1 MTQILRP
8 VTETTNDGF
17 YFDPTLHPA
26 SVVVS
31 PSGGNEF
38 PFTSGGWWYSSSLPA
53 GQVSP
58 FGVNGQIINPWATNS
73 NSNILVQQYHTGFK
87 ALAAPASAQGMNTK
101 TVVYGAFPTLTDS
114 WADGLLSV
122 VCGYNAIAALK
133 TDDTVPTMALDY
145 STDGGNTWV
154 SITSLSWPTTSDN
167 TGLSGGL
174 FWCYLVETLGPNT
187 AISHGTSL
195 QNGAV
200 QPWWG
205 ITSGNQYDTTIPGIT
220 ALEAASIL
228 VRFTL
233 SGGFVLPVGY
243 PYSANGAP
251 YYVGTGWQ
259 LADISLTEAGVKAV
273 PPSSATGTTGISGP
287 VNAVTITTGPGA
299 YGQSDL
305 DWQVATM
312 TGNVVTGTYIPAKA
326 MQPNPNWGTLAGT
339 TWVNAGDGPTP
350 STSST
355 PSGGLNTRYRYHTTF
370 LLPSNFS
377 TATLN
382 LALLCSDYSPRVALN
397 SNVIGAPQPA
407 ITNNAPNPNPVAP
420 PSTYATSIGFEEG
433 TNILEIDVQNGSD
446 WTGLDVLAQIDYQLS
461 SASISGSG
469 IATPS
474 TTVELVAVGGTAP
487 YGFSIVYDDP
497 QTTLPNPTSN
507 VSIVNI
513 SGQPYLQVSG
523 SYIPAGTYTIR
534 VHVVDT
540 AGDSNDQIVP
550 INVLSNTTF
559 NILNESIAVVPTVFP
574 YLGYLEL
581 EQYGGSGNVV
591 WNVLPASTT
600 VASAL
605 VEEGTVGYTVNG
617 FGTYHIGL
625 VAVDS
630 LGNTTSKI
638 IAVIATSDTG
648 YKLVDGQI
656 EILFVDE
663 AGIKT
668 GSHQFNIGISD
679 SASNI
684 TTRTYNYLLNTTTS
698 VIAPIPY
705 AINKYWATSD
715 TTPYDFQ
722 VSGSQSGVVI
732 GTSPAVTLAN
742 GLTVYVDGPSKFIE
756 VSGPPTT
763 SINAIANVKIPLIR
777 ASQVIGT
784 LNRSYVT
791 IPYAGSSL
799 ENLGANTVMTVPAVV
814 GDFFTLNVQKP
825 YFNSPDNDRDAT
837 WYVRVQ
843 AGSSLPTGLSLDQHT
858 GLIYGPVESANTSP
872 AIIEFVNQSGVV
884 VGTFT
889 INFNFFASDYTLIE
903 SLPIGKLGSV
913 YNGFITSTSTD
924 ALTSGSVIFGNMP
937 AGLTITTSGNTLL
950 ITGTPTEAGYF
961 DFWVNSISSTG
972 KKGYI
977 YKRLEVTFIAPL
989 AITSTVIPSVIST
1002 QSYSQQLTAVGGVGG
1017 YTWTVSSGT
1026 LPSGVTLSATGL
1038 LSGISSNVGYAQ
1050 SITFTVT
1057 DSDDNIFNQA
1067 IQVTVESALTIIN
1080 ASPLPN
1086 VELNVPYSLKLLA
1099 QGGTGTGYVWG
1110 VSPSLPTG
1118 LSLNTSTGI
1127 ISGTVAGAT
1136 LPIPASVLYGITIS
1150 VTDSGSN
1157 TTSSPFNLS
1166 VVPKPPPLGINV
1178 SGVGPITRGGNYSA
1192 TLTATGSGVLPYTWL
1207 FSNPA
1212 SAPAGLQINANGVD
1226 QGGTA
1231 FISGVTTA
1239 VLNNVSV
1246 EVTLADS
1253 AGGLV
1258 NGYIILN
1265 SIESV
1270 DILTPGPNLPQGQ
1283 TGSNYSF
1290 NLSGFSNNLPLT
1302 WATTTPLPSGMSM
1315 NSAGTITAGNIT
1327 AGTGTYNTTFQL
1339 TDGISDTTTATF
1351 SITIVN
1357 TTLAITTSSLP
1368 IIPNGQPF
1376 SYTLAATG
1384 GSGTGYVWEC
1394 SDPASGGLLAN
1405 GWTVTVAAT
1414 GTLATT
1420 GATGTYTVSAT
1431 GGSGLYSGTGLF
1443 PWSTLTNTVP
1453 AVSGLTKTLFY
1464 NYVGTVQVTDTVTNQ
1479 TIRGVIN
1486 IPFQLS
1492 PTDTLP
1498 KTVSSSQSLSNSCN
1512 LASVLPTGVS
1522 LSEGGVLAT
1531 TGTTALFN
1539 QPVEFT
1545 VTDSDGATVSATLN
1559 LQVQTITPLGALQ
1572 TGPDSISGSQTG
1584 FLGTIGL
1591 VPGDIQAINP
1601 RPNQSFYIYGSGIPA
1616 GVTASQL
1623 QVTTTV
1629 NSNTGAYSNMVGV
1642 IESISSTGIVVI
1654 KLVFEGL
1661 QNGYMTNAPLGIQS
1675 NSLDITL
1682 INTANGAKASGTFS
1696 FQTINPGVLTILQ
1709 GFLVAL
1715 PTY

>member
-31 PSGGNEF
+31 PPGGNEF

-87 ALAAPASAQGMNTK
+87 ALAAPASVQGMNTK
-101 TVVYGAFPTLTDS
+101 TVIYGSFPTLTDS
-114 WADGLLSV
+114 WANGLLSV

-133 TDDTVPTMALDY
+133 TDDTVPVMNLEY
-145 STDGGNTWV
+145 STDNGSTWT

-174 FWCYLVETLGPNT
+174 YWCYLVETLGPNT
-187 AISHGTSL
+187 VISHGTSL
-195 QNGAV
+195 PNGSV

-205 ITSGNQYDTTIPGIT
+205 ITSGNQYDTTIPGIS
-220 ALEAASIL
+220 ALEVANIL

-233 SGGFVLPVGY
+233 SGGYVLPVGY
-243 PYSANGAP
+243 PYTANGAP

-259 LADISLTEAGVKAV
+259 IADVSLTDAATVAV
-273 PPSSATGTTGISGP
+273 PPNSATGTTGVSGP
-287 VNAVTITTGPGA
+287 ANAVTVTTGPGA

-312 TGNVVTGTYIPAKA
+312 TGNVVTGTYIPAKV
-326 MQPNPNWGTLAGT
+326 MQPNAFWGTIAGT

-350 STSST
+350 STSAT
-355 PSGGLNTRYRYHTTF
+355 PTGGLNTRYRYQTTF

-377 TATLN
+377 TASLN
-382 LALLCSDYSPRVALN
+382 LALLCSDYSPRIALN
-397 SNVIGAPQPA
+397 GNVIGTQSA
-407 ITNNAPNPNPVAP
+407 ITNNAPNSNPVAP
-420 PSTYATSIGFEEG
+420 PATFAASTGFVTG
-433 TNILEIDVQNGSD
+433 TNILEIDVQNGGD
-446 WTGLDVLAQIDYQLS
+446 WTGLDVLAQVDYQLS
-461 SASISGSG
+461 SSSLSGSG
-469 IATPS
+469 ITTPS

-487 YGFSIVYDDP
+487 YGFSIVYSDP
-497 QTTLPNPTSN
+497 QTTLPDPTSN
-507 VSIVNI
+507 ASIVSIG
-513 SGQPYLQVSG
+513 GQPYLQIDG
-523 SYIPAGTYTIR
+523 SYVPAGTYTIR

-540 AGDSNDQIVP
+540 AGNSNDQIVP
-550 INVLSNTTF
+550 VNVLSNTKF
-559 NILNESIAVVPTVFP
+559 NILNESIAIVPTSFP
-574 YLGYLEL
+574 YTASLEL
-581 EQYGGSGNVV
+581 EQYGGSGSVT

-605 VEEGTVGYTVNG
+605 VEEAALSYTVNG

-638 IAVIATSDTG
+638 IAIIATSDTG

-668 GSHQFNIGISD
+668 GSHQFNIGLLD
-679 SASNI
+679 SASN
-684 TTRTYNYLLNTTTS
+684 TSTRTYNYLLNTTDS
-698 VIAPIPY
+698 VIAPVPY

-715 TTPYDFQ
+715 TTPYNFQ
-722 VSGSQSGVVI
+722 ISGSQSGVVI

-756 VSGPPTT
+756 ISGPPVN

-784 LNRSYVT
+784 INRSYVT
-791 IPYAGSSL
+791 VPYAGNNL
-799 ENLGANTVMTVPAVV
+799 ENLGANTVQTVPAVV

-843 AGSSLPTGLSLDQHT
+843 AGSSLPTGLSLDRNT

-872 AIIEFVNQSGVV
+872 GIIEFVNKSGVV

-924 ALTSGSVIFGNMP
+924 ALTTGSVIYGNMP

-950 ITGTPTEAGYF
+950 VTGTPTEAGYF

-972 KKGYI
+972 KKGYV
-977 YKRLEVTFIAPL
+977 YKRLEVTFIAPI
-989 AITSTVIPSVIST
+989 AITSTTIPSVIST
-1002 QSYSQQLTAVGGVGG
+1002 QSYSKQLTAVGGVGG
-1017 YTWTVSSGT
+1017 YTWSIASGT
-1026 LPSGVTLSATGL
+1026 LPSGITLSPTGL

-1057 DSDDNIFNQA
+1057 DSDGNTINQA
-1067 IQVTVESALTIIN
+1067 IQVTVESALTILN

-1086 VELNVPYSLKLLA
+1086 VELNVPYSLSLLA
-1099 QGGTGTGYVWG
+1099 QGGTGTGYTWG

-1118 LSLNTSTGI
+1118 LSLNTSTGV
-1127 ISGTVAGAT
+1127 ISGTVVGST
-1136 LPIPASVLYGITIS
+1136 FPVPASVLYGITIT

-1157 TTSSPFNLS
+1157 TDSSPFNLS
-1166 VVPKPPPLGINV
+1166 VVPKPPPLGIDV
-1178 SGVGPITRGGNYSA
+1178 SGVGPISRGANYSA
-1192 TLTATGSGVLPYTWL
+1192 TLKATGTGILPYTWL

-1212 SAPAGLQINANGVD
+1212 STPPGLQINANPVD

-1231 FISGVTTA
+1231 FISGATTA
-1239 VLNNVSV
+1239 VLTNVSV

-1258 NGYIILN
+1258 NGYVILT
-1265 SIESV
+1265 SV
-1270 DILTPGPNLPQGQ
+1270 PSVEILTPGPSLPQGQ
-1283 TGSNYSF
+1283 VGSNYSF
-1290 NLSGFSNNLPLT
+1290 NLSGTSANLPLT
-1302 WATTTPLPSGMSM
+1302 WATTTPLPPGMSM

-1327 AGTGTYNTTFQL
+1327 ASTGTYNVTFQL
-1339 TDGISDTTTATF
+1339 TDGIADTATATF
-1351 SITIVN
+1351 SIQIVN
-1357 TTLAITTSSLP
+1357 TTLAITTASLP

-1376 SYTLAATG
+1376 STTLVATG
-1384 GSGTGYVWEC
+1384 GSRTGYIWEC

-1414 GTLATT
+1414 GTLDTT
-1420 GATGTYTVSAT
+1420 GATGSYTVSAT
-1431 GGSGLYSGTGLF
+1431 GGSGVYSGTGLF
-1443 PWSTLTNTVP
+1443 PWSALTGTVP

-1464 NYVGTVQVTDTVTNQ
+1464 NYIGTVQVTDTITNQ

-1498 KTVSSSQSLSNSCN
+1498 KTITSSQTFTNSCN

-1522 LSEGGVLAT
+1522 FSENGVLAT
-1531 TGTTALFN
+1531 TGTTAIFN

-1545 VTDSDGATVSATLN
+1545 VTDSNGATVSATLN

-1572 TGPDSISGSQTG
+1572 TGPDYINGTQTSYLGAIS
-1584 FLGTIGL
+1584 L

-1601 RPNQSFYIYGSGIPA
+1601 RPNQSFYIYGSVPV

-1642 IESISSTGIVVI
+1642 VDSISSTGIVII

-1661 QNGYMTNAPLGIQS
+1661 KNGYMTNAPLGIQS
-1675 NSLDITL
+1675 NSVDITL
-1682 INTANGAKASGTFS
+1682 INTASGAKAVGTFS
-1696 FQTINPGVLTILQ
+1696 FQTINPGVLTLLQ
-1709 GFLVAL
+1709 GFLAAL